1 MSKQEMF
8 TKLDEAKATAK
19 AAESALAT
27 AQETIRNVAMADLVK
42 ALAVTVV
49 DHPILEGILK
59 PNVMYASNSPTD
71 FHMKRAK
78 RPIQAVY
85 LILSGGD
92 VGWEAGRD
100 KTEPHTTFIAGVQHL
115 VSVLKEMGW
124 NVNEPDFRAD
134 GHSVSAFFM
143 N

>member
-1 MSKQEMF
+1 MSKEQMF
-8 TKLDEAKATAK
+8 KKLVDAK
-19 AAESALAT
+19 AAAKLAESEVGT
-27 AQETIRNVAMADLVK
+27 AQATIRNTAMADLVK

-71 FHMKRAK
+71 FHMKCAK
-78 RPIQAVY
+78 RPVQAVY

-92 VGWEAGRD
+92 VGWEADRD

-115 VSVLKEMGW
+115 ISGLKEMGW

-134 GHSVSAFFM
+134 GHSVAAWFM